1 LGNCF
6 PHQLVKKANYISSVM
21 VIVKHSGLFVSGSSL
36 SNSSQ
41 TLSGLKK
48 ERIGERLRRGEK
60 EMSSLEG

>member
-1 LGNCF
+1 
-6 PHQLVKKANYISSVM
+6 M

-60 EMSSLEG
+60 EMLSLEG